1 MVAISKRHA
10 KHIETLNREMGEVK
24 TELSWIKKE
33 IKELKKDLSG
43 LKRLI
48 YGSII
53 VPILL
58 FVLQK
63 WLGG

>member
-1 MVAISKRHA
+1 MDA
-10 KHIETLNREMGEVK
+10 KDKKHLATLNREMGEVK

-33 IKELKKDLSG
+33 IKELKKELCS
-43 LKRLI
+43 LKKLI
-48 YGSII
+48 YGSIA

-58 FVLQK
+58 FVMQK